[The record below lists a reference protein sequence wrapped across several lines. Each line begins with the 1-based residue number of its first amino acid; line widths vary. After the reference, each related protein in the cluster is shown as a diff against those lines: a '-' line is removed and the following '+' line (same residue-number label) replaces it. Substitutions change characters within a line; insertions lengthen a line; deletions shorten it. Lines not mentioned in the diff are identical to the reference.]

1 MDLIKCCN
9 CDFKGVVN
17 IWTEIC
23 PNCNKE
29 GMLSWIDDNFQE
41 VDEDFNVESIIK
53 IGNGTLINGDNL
65 EIMKQYKDNYFD
77 NCISDFP
84 YDLKFMG
91 KKWDTY
97 SNFYDWCKQRA
108 EGLYRIVKHGGYV
121 MIFGHHKTNHRM
133 KCAFEDVGFKIV
145 EEIDWVYG
153 SGFPKNQDIGKLF
166 DKDAN
171 AEREVIGKSNQHN
184 SKSFGCGNG
193 EDNIY
198 GNFKGGIPMETAPST
213 DLAKQ
218 WNGWKT
224 AGLKPAKEII
234 TVFQKPLKGK
244 YIDNIKEYGCGAMN
258 IDACRIE
265 YKNQADL
272 DLVKAKCNFTK
283 NSKSIG
289 FGTADSLY
297 GTGSTPL
304 EQARDCVKEEGR
316 FPSNIIFDNNMGQE
330 LDKQSGERPSGKSNN
345 NAPKGESG
353 RLTPLRRGTLIPRND
368 TGGASRFFLNVNVE
382 DYVPFLYCT
391 KPTKKEKGDYCSH
404 ITVKPKKLIK
414 WLIRL
419 VTPIDGKS
427 LDITAGSG
435 THGLCCEELNREENY
450 NIEWVDIELMNTE
463 DEPYFDIAKKRISDS
478 IK

>member
-1 MDLIKCCN
+1 MN
-9 CDFKGVVN
+9 GV
-17 IWTEIC
+17 
-23 PNCNKE
+23 
-29 GMLSWIDDNFQE
+29 
-41 VDEDFNVESIIK
+41 K
-53 IGNGTLINGDNL
+53 IGSGTLINGDNL
-65 EIMKQYKDNYFD
+65 EVMKQQEDNYFD

-97 SNFYDWCKQRA
+97 ANFYDWCNQRA

-171 AEREVIGKSNQHN
+171 AERASTGEFKTRHGGGTKSDKISQLNPDW
-184 SKSFGCGNG
+184 KKT
-193 EDNIY
+193 EI
-198 GNFKGGIPMETAPST
+198 TLPST
-213 DLAKQ
+213 DLAKK

-224 AGLKPAKEII
+224 TGLKPAKEII

-244 YIDNIKEYGCGAMN
+244 YIENIKEYGCGAMN

-272 DLVKAKCNFTK
+272 NLVKAKCNFTE

-297 GTGSTPL
+297 GIGSTPL
-304 EQARDCVKEEGR
+304 KQARDCVKEEGR
-316 FPSNIIFDNNMGQE
+316 FPSNIIFDTYMGQV
-330 LDKQSGERPSGKSNN
+330 LDEQSGERPSGKSNN

-368 TGGASRFFLNVNVE
+368 SGGASRFFLNVDNGSCI
-382 DYVPFLYCT
+382 PFLYCT
-391 KPTKKEKGDYCSH
+391 KPTKKEKGDYCNH

-414 WLIRL
+414 WLIKL
-419 VTPIDGKS
+419 VTPINGKS

-435 THGLCCEELNREENY
+435 THGLSCEELNREENY
-450 NIEWVDIELMNTE
+450 NIEWVNIEMMNTE
-463 DEPYFDIAKKRISDS
+463 DEPYFDIAKRRIEES
-478 IK
+478 IKIEKYDF

>member
-1 MDLIKCCN
+1 M
-9 CDFKGVVN
+9 
-17 IWTEIC
+17 
-23 PNCNKE
+23 E
-29 GMLSWIDDNFQE
+29 G
-41 VDEDFNVESIIK
+41 IK

-65 EIMKQYKDNYFD
+65 EIMKQYEDNYFD

-97 SNFYDWCKQRA
+97 TNFYDWCKQRA
-108 EGLYRIVKHGGYV
+108 EGLHRIIKYGGYV
-121 MIFGHHKTNHRM
+121 MIFGHHKTNHKM
-133 KCAFEDVGFKIV
+133 KCAFEDAGFKIV

-153 SGFPKNQDIGKLF
+153 SGFPKNQAISKLF
-166 DKDAN
+166 DKTN
-171 AEREVIGKSNQHN
+171 
-184 SKSFGCGNG
+184 
-193 EDNIY
+193 
-198 GNFKGGIPMETAPST
+198 ETQLSEE
-213 DLAKQ
+213 

-224 AGLKPAKEII
+224 TGLKPAKEII

-244 YIDNIKEYGCGAMN
+244 YIENIKEYGCGAMN

-272 DLVKAKCNFTK
+272 DLVKAKCNFTED
-283 NSKSIG
+283 SKSIG

-316 FPSNIIFDNNMGQE
+316 FPSNIIFDAYMGE
-330 LDKQSGERPSGKSNN
+330 VLDKQSGERPSGKSNN

-368 TGGASRFFLNVNVE
+368 TGGASRFFLNIDDE
-382 DYVPFLYCT
+382 EYVPFLYCT

-404 ITVKPKKLIK
+404 ITVKPKRLIK
-414 WLIRL
+414 WLIKL

-435 THGLCCEELNREENY
+435 THGLSCEELNREENY
-450 NIEWVDIELMNTE
+450 NIEWVNIEMMNTA
-463 DEPYFDIAKKRISDS
+463 DEPYFDIAKRRIEES
-478 IK
+478 IKIEK

>member
-1 MDLIKCCN
+1 MQQIK
-9 CDFKGVVN
+9 
-17 IWTEIC
+17 
-23 PNCNKE
+23 
-29 GMLSWIDDNFQE
+29 L
-41 VDEDFNVESIIK
+41 
-53 IGNGTLINGDNL
+53 GNGMLINGDNL
-65 EIMKQYKDNYFD
+65 EIMKRYEDNYFD

-84 YDLKFMG
+84 YDLGFMG

-97 SNFYDWCKQRA
+97 NNFYEWCKQRA
-108 EGLYRIVKHGGYV
+108 EGLFRIIKHGGYV
-121 MIFGHHKTNHRM
+121 LIFGHHKTNHRM
-133 KCAFEDVGFKIV
+133 KCAFEDAGFKIV
-145 EEIDWVYG
+145 EEIDWCYA

-166 DKDAN
+166 DKDAKVT
-171 AEREVIGKSNQHN
+171 RRGTGKFN
-184 SKSFGCGNG
+184 SSKGVRSG
-193 EDNIY
+193 DNNLVGDNY
-198 GNFKGGIPMETAPST
+198 NCKGYEITLPET

-224 AGLKPAKEII
+224 SGLKPAKEIV

-258 IDACRIE
+258 IDACRVE

-272 DLVKAKCNFTK
+272 DLVKAKCSFTE

-297 GTGSTPL
+297 GTGNTPL

-316 FPSNIIFDNNMGQE
+316 FPANIIFDTYMGQV
-330 LDKQSGERPSGKSNN
+330 LDKQSGERASGKSNN

-353 RLTPLRRGTLIPRND
+353 RLTPLRRGTLVPRND
-368 TGGASRFFLNVNVE
+368 TGGASRFFLNIDQE
-382 DYVPFLYCT
+382 DFIPFMYCS
-391 KPTKKEKGDYCSH
+391 KPTKKEKGEYCSH

-414 WLIRL
+414 WLIKL

-435 THGLCCEELNREENY
+435 THGLSCEELNKEEEY
-450 NIEWVDIELMNTE
+450 NIEWVDIELLNTE
-463 DEPYFDIAKKRISDS
+463 KEPYCEIAKRRIEEV
-478 IK
+478 IKNKSA